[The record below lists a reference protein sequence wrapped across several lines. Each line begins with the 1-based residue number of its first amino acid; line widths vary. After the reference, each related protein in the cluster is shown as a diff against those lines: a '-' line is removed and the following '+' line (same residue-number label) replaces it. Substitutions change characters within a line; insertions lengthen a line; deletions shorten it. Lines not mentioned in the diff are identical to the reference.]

1 LTDYYSILGR
11 AVATLEP
18 NTAQTRAHL
27 FRRARQLLLDRIR
40 DDASRW
46 TDAEAEIEI
55 ANFDAATDRI
65 EAEIEWAASRAP
77 PDRARRHWAGAT
89 TGMTRGAAAL
99 QPKRYPGRILML
111 SAAGLVGALLV
122 AVAIYAFRSG
132 QFASTKTDQVAAS
145 PETGKKLPSR
155 SALENNELAPGIDGG
170 SSADGLPYFLRRQF
184 VYYRSVYSSG
194 MIVVDRS
201 QRFLYLVQPQSRALR
216 YAIGIGGECS
226 VSTGLYRIQSKA
238 EWPDWS
244 PSPALRKRGGYPARM
259 PGGPGNPLG
268 AYAMY
273 FEDNNP
279 GIHGT
284 NAPKSIGH
292 APSIGC
298 LRLINDDVVD
308 LAKRVDIGTAVV
320 LLN

>member
-77 PDRARRHWAGAT
+77 PDRARRHWA
-89 TGMTRGAAAL
+89 L

-132 QFASTKTDQVAAS
+132 QFASTKTDQVAVS
-145 PETGKKLPSR
+145 PDTGKKTPSR
-155 SALENNELAPGIDGG
+155 SILETNELAPGIDGG
-170 SSADGLPYFLRRQF
+170 SSADGLPYFLRRQY
-184 VYYRSVYSSG
+184 VYYRSVYSAG

-226 VSTGLYRIQSKA
+226 MSAGLYKIQSKA
-238 EWPDWS
+238 EWPDWV
-244 PSPALRKRGGYPARM
+244 PSPALRKRRGYPARM
-259 PGGPGNPLG
+259 AGGPGNPLG

-273 FEDNNP
+273 FEDNSA

-284 NAPKSIGH
+284 NAPKSIGE

-298 LRLINDDVVD
+298 LRLVNDDVVD
-308 LAKRVDIGTAVV
+308 LAKRVDVGTAVV
-320 LLN
+320 VLN